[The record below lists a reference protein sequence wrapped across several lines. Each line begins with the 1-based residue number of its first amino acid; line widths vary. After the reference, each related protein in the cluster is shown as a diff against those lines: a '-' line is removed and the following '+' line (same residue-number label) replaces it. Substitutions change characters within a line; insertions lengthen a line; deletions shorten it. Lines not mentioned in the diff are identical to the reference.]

1 MNSLQLKGVQLC
13 CDLTEVA
20 TLIVSFGAGS
30 LKFQI
35 IIKNGKR
42 PPMPRAWPTLEDTN
56 PTYTGTAGSPTESRK
71 LTFDFAGTS
80 RSLPRP
86 ETREQSPKDDKQ
98 IFRVAV
104 NKAAVADIGLPKM
117 LAPDPTFTQ

>member
-42 PPMPRAWPTLEDTN
+42 PPMPRAWPTLEDTLLSF
-56 PTYTGTAGSPTESRK
+56 TRYIRK
-71 LTFDFAGTS
+71 SSTQRYLPFA
-80 RSLPRP
+80 
-86 ETREQSPKDDKQ
+86 KD
-98 IFRVAV
+98 R
-104 NKAAVADIGLPKM
+104 
-117 LAPDPTFTQ
+117 